1 MSVIFRQLT
10 TLSRQ
15 QLTVGACFS
24 KAHFSRRN
32 LKMSEIKKLLVTRME
47 EEIPKP
53 AVEMLQKQLPVL
65 FQLKHKIF
73 FFIET
78 QTLTFFKPLRPLV

>member
-1 MSVIFRQLT
+1 MRYFDPY
-10 TLSRQ
+10 
-15 QLTVGACFS
+15 FS
-24 KAHFSRRN
+24 KSYFSNRN
-32 LKMSEIKKLLVTRME
+32 LKMSEMKKLLVTRLE

-73 FFIET
+73 FYRNTNINLF
-78 QTLTFFKPLRPLV
+78 QDYC